1 MQNNSLTIFYTGFFM
16 ADISLEQLLNFVT
29 RAVKRHPWHGIPPT
43 PEAGSNF
50 STVNAF
56 IEIVPS
62 DTVKYEIDKES
73 GYLSI
78 DRPHKL
84 SNMMPCLYGF
94 VPQTFCDENVAS
106 KSRSILNNQSIVGDG
121 DPLDIC
127 VLTERQITHG
137 DILLQAKVIGGFRM
151 LDGGEADDKII
162 AVLKDDHLY
171 GGFSDV
177 KDVPEAVI
185 ARLKHYFLTYK
196 EVPTAGAKPK
206 VEITHTYGHLEA
218 VEVCKLAFKDYQ
230 VKYGVNPLLG

>member
-1 MQNNSLTIFYTGFFM
+1 M
-16 ADISLEQLLNFVT
+16 ADISLEKLVDYVT
-29 RAVKRHPWHGIPPT
+29 RAVKRHPWHGISPT
-43 PEAGSNF
+43 QGNDASF
-50 STVNAF
+50 ATVNAF

-94 VPQTFCDENVAS
+94 VPQTFCDEHVAA
-106 KSRSILNNQSIVGDG
+106 KSRSVLGNTSIVGDG

-137 DILLQAKVIGGFRM
+137 DILVQAHVIGGFRM

-162 AVLKDDHLY
+162 AVLKDDHVF
-171 GGFSDV
+171 GGFTDV
-177 KDVPEAVI
+177 KELPESVVS
-185 ARLKHYFLTYK
+185 RLRHYFLTYK
-196 EVPTAGAKPK
+196 EIPNGTSKPK
-206 VEITHTYGHLEA
+206 VEITHTYGRAEA
-218 VEVCKLAFKDYQ
+218 MEVCKLAFKDYQ
-230 VKYGVNPLLG
+230 AKYGVAELKN